1 MSSFWNRITPNFLKR
16 AFKIESAEED
26 LMLTPQPASP
36 KRKVQPKPPN
46 ARVKSVVLEYRNTV
60 IPELRSTTFADP
72 EYDLSEVARA
82 ADTESIIMHS
92 FLKHETLMMKEGYD
106 FMGRNP
112 EAVNYVYKRV
122 REAEIAT
129 NRTFFDTLR
138 QISHDLIW
146 YSNAFLV
153 LVRSDKY
160 STGNMRQE
168 FGVPMHPIVGWFV
181 ADPTSMKVKR
191 DKNGN
196 LMRWKQEV
204 DGRTAEWPAYNVIH
218 FTFNRK
224 SGYAFGT
231 PFVLPALDDARMLRR
246 LEELEEIIHH
256 KLAYPLFHYQV
267 GDKDYPAEEYDD
279 GTSEVDL
286 VRGAVEDMPFE
297 GAIVTPGRHNIE
309 VLGAKGAALDLTKAK
324 EYNWRRVVGGV
335 NLSTIDMGDGSTAN
349 RGTAQVQ
356 SQGLMDRC
364 KYLQFIISE
373 TIQFRLFDQLLME
386 GGYDVGANNRVNVQW
401 AEIDLERAHAIANN
415 AVDLW
420 LKNAITHA
428 EARARMGMEPMDDAQ
443 WEDTFWSLI
452 EKWSLII
459 SAGDEPY
466 TEEAK
471 QATTTKA
478 ATGRSVKKENVTKK
492 GGSSNPGVQQLMKPG
507 KQTGKGGNSVGNK
520 NRPQN
525 QHQRKASAGTT
536 KNDLVENLIDE
547 WREAYADYSTEE
559 LIQVINDKLIF
570 QMADALKTLYISN
583 LRDGMKVRDP
593 KMYLGSNVIRSFQDH
608 ILLPTIGRVFQN
620 VVDIWEDRVQSSFD
634 AVAPLLHLVVD
645 RLPTHARAFGY
656 MSAAK
661 FQKCKT
667 VGGFDTR
674 EVNYR
679 NIDGVAAILDPVV
692 CHGSVDQQKVDDQT
706 ENDYGRPEETGSPE
720 EHIHQPGAE
729 RPHTTAKGSRAA
741 EGQEQ
746 AARSDD
752 AAARSGAAQEPPHA
766 AKEEEVRS

>member
-1 MSSFWNRITPNFLKR
+1 MSSFWHRITPAFLKR
-16 AFKIESAEED
+16 AFNMKAAEED

-36 KRKVQPKPPN
+36 KRKVGPKPPD

-60 IPELRSTTFADP
+60 IPDVRSTTFADP

-112 EAVNYVYKRV
+112 EAVNYIYKRV

-129 NRTFFDTLR
+129 SRTFFDTLR
-138 QISHDLIW
+138 QLAHDLIW

-153 LVRSDKY
+153 LVRSDKH
-160 STGNMRQE
+160 SSGNMRSE

-191 DKNGN
+191 DKHGN
-196 LMRWKQEV
+196 LMRWKQEI
-204 DGRTAEWPAYNVIH
+204 DGRETEWPAYNVIH

-286 VRGAVEDMPFE
+286 VRRAVEDMPFE

-309 VLGAKGAALDLTKAK
+309 VMGAKGAALDLTKAK

-335 NLSTIDMGDGSTAN
+335 NLSTIDMGDGSTSN

-364 KYLQFIISE
+364 KYLQFIVSE
-373 TIQFRLFDQLLME
+373 TIQFRLFDQMLLE

-428 EARARMGMEPMDDAQ
+428 EARARMGVEPMDDSQ

-471 QATTTKA
+471 QA

-492 GGSSNPGVQQLMKPG
+492 GGSSNPGVQRLLTPG
-507 KQTGKGGNSVGNK
+507 KQTGKGGNAVGNK

-525 QHQRKASAGTT
+525 QFQRKASAGTT
-536 KNDLVENLIDE
+536 KNDVVEKVVDE
-547 WREAYADYSTEE
+547 WREKYADLSTEE
-559 LIQVINDKLIF
+559 LIQTINDRLIF
-570 QMADALKTLYISN
+570 QLSDALKTQYIQG
-583 LRDGMKVRDP
+583 LREGMKVRDP
-593 KMYLGSNVIRSFQDH
+593 KMYLGSNVIRNFQDAV
-608 ILLPTIGRVFQN
+608 LLPTIGRVLQN

-645 RLPTHARAFGY
+645 RLPTYARAFGY
-656 MSAAK
+656 MSAAR
-661 FQKCKT
+661 FQKSKT

-674 EVNYR
+674 DVNYR

-692 CHGSVDQQKVDDQT
+692 CHGSVVEQNVDDQG
-706 ENDYGRPEETGSPE
+706 ENDYGRPEEQTGSPE
-720 EHIHQPGAE
+720 EPIHQSGAE
-729 RPHTTAKGSRAA
+729 RPHTAAEGSGAA

-746 AARSDD
+746 AARPDDD
-752 AAARSGAAQEPPHA
+752 APSGGTEEEPSHAAQT
-766 AKEEEVRS
+766 EEEVRSQ